1 MFCNNCGKEIT
12 EDAKFCTY
20 CGQANSKLI
29 IQENREEDI
38 IQITENFAINE
49 KRQKVKINGQ
59 LIDFSEITGAR
70 VIENVANVG
79 GNITTRIRDRKTID
93 YSSGFRN
100 RTRSF

>member
-29 IQENREEDI
+29 IQENR
-38 IQITENFAINE
+38 
-49 KRQKVKINGQ
+49 
-59 LIDFSEITGAR
+59 EITGAR